1 MYIRASRSGGHTY
14 LRLVESYRDENG
26 RVRQRQIAQLG
37 RADQLEEDQVE
48 GLIRSLRRLTGREM
62 PEPGTPEFEAAQ
74 EVGGPWVL
82 TELWRSLGLEEGLKR
97 ALRSS
102 RRGFD
107 AEALLRVMIFNRLC
121 DPDSKLGVLRWLETV
136 VMPGMDTKG
145 ITHQQLLRAMDA
157 LESRLDRFRC
167 AMGRLLRPLI
177 DQELSV
183 CFYDLTT
190 IRVHGE
196 AELDEDIRRYGRS
209 KDVHGPARQCLL
221 GVVQTADGLP
231 LDFEVFEG
239 NTAEVRTLLPMLR
252 RTLGNY
258 PIRRV
263 VLVADRGLLSLDNVA
278 ELEALELESGHAPE
292 FILAVPASRYNDFQE
307 AVGTLSFE
315 TDRPSVRETRLDGRR
330 VVVAHDP
337 DAASARAERRRRKL
351 DELVAYGE
359 RLAEKLNRQDEGLT
373 ERGRRASD
381 RGAYTR
387 FSKAVLEAEF
397 SRFIQA
403 ELHAERFSFTVKEE
417 ALARAERLDGKLILL
432 TNVEDLDAETVVARY
447 KALADIERGFRVLK
461 RDIEIAPVYHRLPK
475 RIRAHAAICFLA
487 LLLHR
492 VMRMRLKANNSPLS
506 VERAMEQL
514 RRIQRHRV
522 SVDEKRLSGLTTFT
536 TEQLQLFEHLGV
548 EKPTEAAL

>member
-278 ELEALELESGHAPE
+278 ELEALELESGQSPE
-292 FILAVPASRYNDFQE
+292 FILAVPAGRYNDFQE

-492 VMRMRLKANNSPLS
+492 VMRMRLKANDSPLS

>member
-1 MYIRASRSGGHTY
+1 MPRSRTY
-14 LRLVESYRDENG
+14 
-26 RVRQRQIAQLG
+26 
-37 RADQLEEDQVE
+37 
-48 GLIRSLRRLTGREM
+48 RSLTCWPGRN
-62 PEPGTPEFEAAQ
+62 A
-74 EVGGPWVL
+74 
-82 TELWRSLGLEEGLKR
+82 WRGLESVFRSAADELNR
-97 ALRSS
+97 ALRSG
-102 RRGFD
+102 RRSVD

-136 VMPGMDTKG
+136 VMPGVDTEG

-157 LESRLDRFRC
+157 LESRLDRLRS

-183 CFYDLTT
+183 VFYDLTT

-196 AELDEDIRRYGRS
+196 AELDEDLRRYGRS

-221 GVVQTADGLP
+221 GVIQTADGLP
-231 LDFEVFEG
+231 RDFEVFEG
-239 NTAEVRTLLPMLR
+239 NTAEVRTLAH
-252 RTLGNY
+252 Y

-263 VLVADRGLLSLDNVA
+263 VLVADRGLLSLDSVA
-278 ELEALELESGHAPE
+278 ELEALELGDGQKPE
-292 FILAVPASRYNDFQE
+292 FILAVPAGRYNAFQE
-307 AVGTLSFE
+307 VVGALSF
-315 TDRPSVRETRLDGRR
+315 DADQPSVRETRLEGRR

-337 DAASARAERRRRKL
+337 GAAAARSGRRRETL
-351 DELVAYGE
+351 DELIAYGD
-359 RLAEKLNRQDEGLT
+359 RLAEKLDRQDGGIN

-387 FSKAVLEAEF
+387 FARAVLEAEF

-403 ELHAERFSFTVKEE
+403 ELQAERFSFSVNEE
-417 ALARAERLDGKLILL
+417 ALGRAERLDGKLILL
-432 TNVEDLDAETVVARY
+432 TNVEDLEAETVVARY

-492 VMRMRLKANNSPLS
+492 VMRMRLRANASPLS
-506 VERAMEQL
+506 VERAMEEL

-522 SVDEKRLSGLTTFT
+522 SIDEQRLSGLTTLNA
-536 TEQLQLFEHLGV
+536 EQLQLFEALGV
-548 EKPTEAAL
+548 EKPTEVAL

>member
-14 LRLVESYRDENG
+14 LRLVESYRDKSG
-26 RVRQRQIAQLG
+26 QVRQRQIAQLG
-37 RADQLEEDQVE
+37 RADKLKEKDVE
-48 GLIRSLRRLTGREM
+48 GLIGSLRRLTGREM

-82 TELWRSLGLEEGLKR
+82 QELWRTLDLDEGLKR

-107 AEALLRVMIFNRLC
+107 AEALLRVMVFNRLC
-121 DPDSKLGVLRWLETV
+121 DPDCKLGVLRWLETV
-136 VMPGMDTKG
+136 VMPGMETEE

-157 LESRLDRFRC
+157 LESRLDRFRT

-196 AELDEDIRRYGRS
+196 AELEEDIRRYGRS

-221 GVVQTADGLP
+221 GVIQTADGLP

-239 NTAEVRTLLPMLR
+239 NMAEVRTLLPMLK
-252 RTLGNY
+252 RTLSHY

-263 VLVADRGLLSLDNVA
+263 VLVADRGLLSMDNVS
-278 ELEALELESGHAPE
+278 ELEALELESGHTPE
-292 FILAVPASRYNDFQE
+292 FILAVPAGRYNDFQE
-307 AVGTLSFE
+307 VVSELRFDQA
-315 TDRPSVRETRLDGRR
+315 RPSVRETQLEGRR

-337 DAASARAERRRRKL
+337 EAAEARSARRREKL
-351 DELVAYGE
+351 QELIAYGD
-359 RLAEKLNRQDEGLT
+359 RLAEKLDRQDEGQT

-387 FSKAVLEAEF
+387 FSRAVLEAQF
-397 SRFIQA
+397 SRFIEA
-403 ELHAERFSFTVKEE
+403 ELHAERFSFIVKE
-417 ALARAERLDGKLILL
+417 AAVARAERMDGKLILL

-475 RIRAHAAICFLA
+475 RIRAHAAICFVA

-492 VMRMRLKANNSPLS
+492 VMRMRLKANDSPLS
-506 VERAMEQL
+506 VERVMEQL

-522 SVDEKRLSGLTTFT
+522 TIDEQRLSGLTKLTP
-536 TEQLQLFEHLGV
+536 EQRQLFEDLEV
-548 EKPTEAAL
+548 AKPTEAAL